1 MGKSYWLRDQK
12 GNFSNAKEDTFDPGK
27 RYVGIRL
34 QQGVPL
40 LDRDWNELEDIRRYD
55 DVMLRRWYVGDGTP
69 DNGFEIGAADQT
81 ATGDFRIGAGRC
93 MVDGFEAVNEPDE
106 GGYILYSQQ
115 TGVDALSI
123 PPVGVRVYTVY
134 LDLRIEEVTSEDDVA
149 LKNPRDVNVETCIR
163 HKLEWRVRVS
173 EGGASH
179 ATDEYHHYYNL
190 AEITWK
196 DGKIIEIK
204 DLRDLKLTSASIRAL
219 LDELERTRRATIN
232 RWIKGGEI
240 EYERAGNEYRF
251 KIRETLCIIH
261 GQEMNFA
268 ETTGTQ
274 EIKEGENCVILA
286 RATSTNTPKIELIPT
301 RKNLLEWLNS
311 WTFERTMPENAPE
324 YTGSVLTPTFTLPLY
339 FFGKLS
345 SSRDE
350 TLRKRD
356 LRYRGV
362 LETLLTELSG
372 RLDSRE
378 RRMYTVPMLQQ
389 TIYGRTVPVSRI
401 SAGAGPVGV
410 AFDGAHIWVSNYA
423 DNSIKKINTTT
434 DEVVTSVSMG
444 DGARPRGI
452 AFDGAHIWAA
462 NSGNNSVTRIDTL
475 TDEIVARIP
484 VGTGPVAIAFDGTH
498 VWVANSESAG
508 MSKIDTTTERVE
520 EVPVGDPTHGV
531 AFDGRHIWAANSGNA
546 RISKIDVLT
555 DEVVERIPVGRGP
568 VGVAFDGR
576 HIWVA
581 NSESAGMSKI
591 DTTTNKVEE
600 VPTGKNPAGV
610 AFDGTYIWVANSE
623 GDDVSKIDILTDE
636 VVATV
641 DVGKSPQSIAFD
653 GKFLWIANQ
662 GSNDVSKILKGD
674 MR

>member
-12 GNFSNAKEDTFDPGK
+12 GNFSNAKEDTFDPRK

-40 LDRDWNELEDIRRYD
+40 LDRDWNELEDIRRYE

-69 DNGFEIGAADQT
+69 DNGFEISAVDSPERY
-81 ATGDFRIGAGRC
+81 DLRIGAGRC
-93 MVDGFEAVNEPDE
+93 MVDGLDAVNEPDK

-115 TGVDALSI
+115 AGVDALTI
-123 PPVGVRVYTVY
+123 PSEGVRVDTVY
-134 LDLRIEEVTSEDDVA
+134 LDLWIEEVTFEDDVT
-149 LKNPRDVNVETCIR
+149 LGNPQDVDVETCTR
-163 HKLEWRVRVS
+163 HKMEWRVRVA
-173 EGGASH
+173 EGSTSH
-179 ATDEYHHYYNL
+179 TTDEYHHYYNL

-196 DGKIIEIK
+196 DGRIVEIK

-219 LDELERTRRATIN
+219 RDELERTRQATVN

-240 EYERAGNEYRF
+240 EYERTGNEYMF
-251 KIRETLCIIH
+251 TIRETLCIIY

-274 EIKEGENCVILA
+274 EIKEGENCVIMA
-286 RATSTNTPKIELIPT
+286 RATSTNTPEIEFITT
-301 RKNLLEWLNS
+301 RKNLLEWLNN
-311 WTFERTMPENAPE
+311 WTFEKTMPENAPE
-324 YTGSVLTPTFTLPLY
+324 HTEPVLTSTFTLPLY
-339 FFGKLS
+339 FFRKLP
-345 SSRDE
+345 RDE
-350 TLRKRD
+350 TLKKSD
-356 LRYRGV
+356 LRDRGV

-378 RRMYTVPMLQQ
+378 RRMYRVPMLQQ
-389 TIYGRTVPVSRI
+389 TIYRRTVPVSRI
-401 SAGAGPVGV
+401 SAGTGPVGV

-444 DGARPRGI
+444 EGARPRGI
-452 AFDGAHIWAA
+452 AFDGAHIWVA
-462 NSGNNSVTRIDTL
+462 NSGNNSVTGIDTL

-484 VGTGPVAIAFDGTH
+484 VGIGPVAIAFDGRH
-498 VWVANSESAG
+498 IWVANSESAR
-508 MSKIDTTTERVE
+508 MSKIDTTTDRVE
-520 EVPVGDPTHGV
+520 EVHAGDPTHGV
-531 AFDGRHIWAANSGNA
+531 AFDGRYIWAANSGNA

-555 DEVVERIPVGRGP
+555 DEVVERVSVGRGP

-581 NSESAGMSKI
+581 NSESARMSKI
-591 DTTTNKVEE
+591 DTTTNEVEE
-600 VPTGKNPAGV
+600 VPAGKNPVGV
-610 AFDGTYIWVANSE
+610 AFDGTHIWVANSE
-623 GDDVSKIDILTDE
+623 GSDVSKIDILTDE

-653 GKFLWIANQ
+653 GKFLWVANQ
-662 GSNDVSKILKGD
+662 GSNDVSKILRGV
-674 MR
+674 

>member
-1 MGKSYWLRDQK
+1 MGKSYWMRDQK
-12 GNFSNAKEDTFDPGK
+12 GNFSNAKDDTFDPKK

-40 LDRDWNELEDIRRYD
+40 LDRDWNELEDIRRYE

-69 DNGFEIGAADQT
+69 DNGFEIGAVDSPERY
-81 ATGDFRIGAGRC
+81 DFRIGAGRC
-93 MVDGFEAVNEPDE
+93 MVDGFDAVNEPDE
-106 GGYILYSQQ
+106 HGYILYSQQ
-115 TGVDALSI
+115 TGVDAVTI
-123 PPVGVRVYTVY
+123 PSDGVRVDTVY
-134 LDLRIEEVTSEDDVA
+134 LDLRIEEVTSEDEVA

-163 HKLEWRVRVS
+163 HRMEWRVRVA
-173 EGGASH
+173 EGSASH

-196 DGKIIEIK
+196 DGKIVEIK

-219 LDELERTRRATIN
+219 KDELERTRRATIN
-232 RWIKGGEI
+232 QWIKGGDI
-240 EYERAGNEYRF
+240 EYERTGNEYRF
-251 KIRETLCIIH
+251 KIREMLCIIH

-286 RATSTNTPKIELIPT
+286 RTTSTNTLEIELIPT
-301 RKNLLEWLNS
+301 RKNLLEWLNN

-324 YTGSVLTPTFTLPLY
+324 YTEPVLTSTFTLPLY

-345 SSRDE
+345 RDDA
-350 TLRKRD
+350 LKKRD
-356 LRYRGV
+356 LRYQGV

-372 RLDSRE
+372 RHDSRE
-378 RRMYTVPMLQQ
+378 RRMYMVPMLQQ
-389 TIYGRTVPVSRI
+389 TMYGRTVPVSRI

-452 AFDGAHIWAA
+452 AFDGAHIWVA
-462 NSGNNSVTRIDTL
+462 NSGNNTVTRIDTL

-484 VGTGPVAIAFDGTH
+484 VGMGPVAIAFDGTH

-508 MSKIDTTTERVE
+508 MSKIDTTTGEVE
-520 EVPVGDPTHGV
+520 EVPVGDPTHGIV
-531 AFDGRHIWAANSGNA
+531 FDGRHIWAANSGNA

-555 DEVVERIPVGRGP
+555 GEVVERVPVGRGP

-581 NSESAGMSKI
+581 NSESAGMSKV
-591 DTTTNKVEE
+591 DTTTGVVEE
-600 VPTGKNPAGV
+600 VPAGKNPVGV

-641 DVGKSPQSIAFD
+641 ATGTSPQSIAFD
-653 GKFLWIANQ
+653 GKFLWVANQ
-662 GSNDVSKILKGD
+662 GSNDVSKILRGV
-674 MR
+674 

>member
-69 DNGFEIGAADQT
+69 DNGFEIGAADQ
-81 ATGDFRIGAGRC
+81 AETGDFRIGAGRC

-123 PPVGVRVYTVY
+123 PSVGVRVDIVY

-163 HKLEWRVRVS
+163 HKLEWRVRV
-173 EGGASH
+173 
-179 ATDEYHHYYNL
+179 
-190 AEITWK
+190 
-196 DGKIIEIK
+196 EIK

-240 EYERAGNEYRF
+240 EYERTGNEYRF
-251 KIRETLCIIH
+251 KIREMLCIIY

-274 EIKEGENCVILA
+274 EIKEGENYVILA
-286 RATSTNTPKIELIPT
+286 RATSTNTPEIEFIPT
-301 RKNLLEWLNS
+301 RKNLLEWLNN
-311 WTFERTMPENAPE
+311 WTFERTTPENAPE
-324 YTGSVLTPTFTLPLY
+324 YTGSVLTSTFTRPLY
-339 FFGKLS
+339 FFETL
-345 SSRDE
+345 SRDE
-350 TLRKRD
+350 ALRKRD

-378 RRMYTVPMLQQ
+378 RRMYRVPMLQQ

-434 DEVVTSVSMG
+434 DNVVASVSMG
-444 DGARPRGI
+444 EGARPRGI
-452 AFDGAHIWAA
+452 AFDGAHIWVA
-462 NSGNNSVTRIDTL
+462 NSGNN
-475 TDEIVARIP
+475 
-484 VGTGPVAIAFDGTH
+484 
-498 VWVANSESAG
+498 
-508 MSKIDTTTERVE
+508 
-520 EVPVGDPTHGV
+520 
-531 AFDGRHIWAANSGNA
+531 
-546 RISKIDVLT
+546 RISKIDALT
-555 DEVVERIPVGRGP
+555 DEVVERVSVGRGP

-591 DTTTNKVEE
+591 DTTTGVVEE
-600 VPTGKNPAGV
+600 VPAGKNPVGV
-610 AFDGTYIWVANSE
+610 AFDGTYIWAANSE
-623 GDDVSKIDILTDE
+623 GDCVSKIDILTDE

>member
-1 MGKSYWLRDQK
+1 MGKSYWMGDQK

-40 LDRDWNELEDIRRYD
+40 LDRDWNELEDIRRYE
-55 DVMLRRWYVGDGTP
+55 DVMLRRWYVGNGTP
-69 DNGFEIGAADQT
+69 DNGFEIGAVDSPERY
-81 ATGDFRIGAGRC
+81 DFRIGAGRC
-93 MVDGFEAVNEPDE
+93 MVDGFDAVNEPEE
-106 GGYILYSQQ
+106 GSYILYTQQ
-115 TGVDALSI
+115 TGVAALSI
-123 PPVGVRVYTVY
+123 PSAGVRVDTVY
-134 LDLRIEEVTSEDDVA
+134 LDLRIEEVTSEGDVA
-149 LKNPRDVNVETCIR
+149 LKNPRDVDVETCIR
-163 HKLEWRVRVS
+163 HKLDWCVRVA
-173 EGGASH
+173 EGSTSH
-179 ATDEYHHYYNL
+179 TTDEYHNYYNL
-190 AEITWK
+190 AKITWK
-196 DGKIIEIK
+196 DGRVIEIK
-204 DLRDLKLTSASIRAL
+204 DLRELKLTSSTIRAL
-219 LDELERTRRATIN
+219 RDELERTRRATVN
-232 RWIKGGEI
+232 RWIKGGDI
-240 EYERAGNEYRF
+240 GYERTGNEYRF
-251 KIRETLCIIH
+251 TISETLCIIN

-274 EIKEGENCVILA
+274 EIKEGENCVVLA
-286 RATSTNTPKIELIPT
+286 RTTGTNTPEIEFVLT

-311 WTFERTMPENAPE
+311 WTFEKVMPENAPE
-324 YTGSVLTPTFTLPLY
+324 YTGSVLTSTFTRPLY

-345 SSRDE
+345 RDE
-350 TLRKRD
+350 TLKRD
-356 LRYRGV
+356 LRYQGV

-378 RRMYTVPMLQQ
+378 RRMYMVPMLQQ

-401 SAGAGPVGV
+401 SAGTGPVGV

-452 AFDGAHIWAA
+452 AFDGAHIWVA
-462 NSGNNSVTRIDTL
+462 NSGNDTVTRIDTL
-475 TDEIVARIP
+475 TDEIVARTP
-484 VGTGPVAIAFDGTH
+484 VGEGAGPVAIAFDGTH

-508 MSKIDTTTERVE
+508 MRKIDTTTGVVE
-520 EVPVGDPTHGV
+520 EVPVGDPTHGI

-555 DEVVERIPVGRGP
+555 GEVVERVPVGKGP

-591 DTTTNKVEE
+591 DTTTGDVEE
-600 VPTGKNPAGV
+600 VPAGKNPVGV
-610 AFDGTYIWVANSE
+610 AFDGTHIWVANSE
-623 GDDVSKIDILTDE
+623 GDNVSKIDILTDE

-641 DVGKSPQSIAFD
+641 DVGTSPQSIAFD
-653 GKFLWIANQ
+653 GKFLWVANQ
-662 GSNDVSKILKGD
+662 GSDNVSKILRGI
-674 MR
+674 

>member
-1 MGKSYWLRDQK
+1 MGKSYWMGDQK

-40 LDRDWNELEDIRRYD
+40 LDRDWNELEDIRRYED
-55 DVMLRRWYVGDGTP
+55 MMLRRWYVGNGTP
-69 DNGFEIGAADQT
+69 DNGFEIGAVDSPERY
-81 ATGDFRIGAGRC
+81 DFRIGAGRC

-115 TGVDALSI
+115 TGVDVLSI
-123 PPVGVRVYTVY
+123 PSVGVRVDTVY

-149 LKNPRDVNVETCIR
+149 LKNPRDVDVETCIR
-163 HKLEWRVRVS
+163 HKLDWCVRVA
-173 EGGASH
+173 EGSTSH
-179 ATDEYHHYYNL
+179 TTDEYHHYYNL

-196 DGKIIEIK
+196 DGRVIEIK
-204 DLRDLKLTSASIRAL
+204 DLRDLKLTSSIIRVL
-219 LDELERTRRATIN
+219 RDELKRTRRATVN
-232 RWIKGGEI
+232 RWIKGGDI
-240 EYERAGNEYRF
+240 EYERTGNEYRF
-251 KIRETLCIIH
+251 TISETLCIIN

-286 RATSTNTPKIELIPT
+286 RATSTNTPEIEFVLT
-301 RKNLLEWLNS
+301 RKNLLEWLNN
-311 WTFERTMPENAPE
+311 WTFEKTMPENAPE
-324 YTGSVLTPTFTLPLY
+324 YTGSVLTSTFTRPLY

-401 SAGAGPVGV
+401 SAGTGPVGV
-410 AFDGAHIWVSNYA
+410 AFDGAHIWV
-423 DNSIKKINTTT
+423 
-434 DEVVTSVSMG
+434 
-444 DGARPRGI
+444 
-452 AFDGAHIWAA
+452 A
-462 NSGNNSVTRIDTL
+462 NSGNDTVTRIDTL

-484 VGTGPVAIAFDGTH
+484 VGIGPVAIAFDGTH

-508 MSKIDTTTERVE
+508 MSKIDTTTGVVE
-520 EVPVGDPTHGV
+520 EVP
-531 AFDGRHIWAANSGNA
+531 A
-546 RISKIDVLT
+546 
-555 DEVVERIPVGRGP
+555 
-568 VGVAFDGR
+568 
-576 HIWVA
+576 
-581 NSESAGMSKI
+581 
-591 DTTTNKVEE
+591 
-600 VPTGKNPAGV
+600 GKNPVGV
-610 AFDGTYIWVANSE
+610 AFDGTYIWAANSE
-623 GDDVSKIDILTDE
+623 GDCVSKIDILTDE

-653 GKFLWIANQ
+653 GKFLWVANQ
-662 GSNDVSKILKGD
+662 GSNNVSKILRGI
-674 MR
+674 

>member
-1 MGKSYWLRDQK
+1 MGKSYWMRDQK

-40 LDRDWNELEDIRRYD
+40 LDRDWNELEDIRRYED
-55 DVMLRRWYVGDGTP
+55 MMLRRWYVGNGTP
-69 DNGFEIGAADQT
+69 DNGFEIGAVDSPERY
-81 ATGDFRIGAGRC
+81 DFRIGAGRC
-93 MVDGFEAVNEPDE
+93 MVDGFDAVNEPEE
-106 GGYILYSQQ
+106 GSYILYTQQ
-115 TGVDALSI
+115 TCMDVLSI
-123 PPVGVRVYTVY
+123 PSVGVRVDTVY
-134 LDLRIEEVTSEDDVA
+134 LDLQIEEVTSVDDVA

-163 HKLEWRVRVS
+163 HKLDWCVRVA

-179 ATDEYHHYYNL
+179 AMDEYHHYYNL

-196 DGKIIEIK
+196 DGRVIEIK
-204 DLRDLKLTSASIRAL
+204 DLRGLKLTSATIRAL
-219 LDELERTRRATIN
+219 KDELERTRRATIN
-232 RWIKGGEI
+232 RWIKGGDI
-240 EYERAGNEYRF
+240 EYERTGNEYRF
-251 KIRETLCIIH
+251 TISETLCIIN

-274 EIKEGENCVILA
+274 EIKEGENCVVLA
-286 RATSTNTPKIELIPT
+286 RTTGTNTPEIEFIIT
-301 RKNLLEWLNS
+301 RKNLLEWLNN
-311 WTFERTMPENAPE
+311 WTFEKVMPENAPE
-324 YTGSVLTPTFTLPLY
+324 YTGSVLTSTFTRPLY

-345 SSRDE
+345 RDE
-350 TLRKRD
+350 TLKRD

-372 RLDSRE
+372 RLNSRE

-401 SAGAGPVGV
+401 SAGKGPVGV

-423 DNSIKKINTTT
+423 DDSIKKINTTT

-452 AFDGAHIWAA
+452 AFDGAHIWVA
-462 NSGNNSVTRIDTL
+462 NSGNDTVTRIDTL
-475 TDEIVARIP
+475 TDEIIARTP
-484 VGTGPVAIAFDGTH
+484 VGEGAGPVAIAFDGTH
-498 VWVANSESAG
+498 VWVANSGNAR
-508 MSKIDTTTERVE
+508 MRKIDTTTGVVD
-520 EVPVGDPTHGV
+520 EVPVGDPTHGI
-531 AFDGRHIWAANSGNA
+531 AFDGRYIWAANSGNA
-546 RISKIDVLT
+546 RISKIDALT
-555 DEVVERIPVGRGP
+555 GEVVERVSVGKGP

-576 HIWVA
+576 YIWVA

-591 DTTTNKVEE
+591 NATTNEVEE
-600 VPTGKNPAGV
+600 VPAGKNPVGV

-636 VVATV
+636 VVATIP
-641 DVGKSPQSIAFD
+641 VGKSPQSVAFD
-653 GKFLWIANQ
+653 GKFLWVANQ
-662 GSNDVSKILKGD
+662 GSSDVSKIL
-674 MR
+674 RAI

>member
-1 MGKSYWLRDQK
+1 MGKSYWMRDQK

-163 HKLEWRVRVS
+163 HKLEWRVRVA
-173 EGGASH
+173 EGSASH

-196 DGKIIEIK
+196 DGRIVEIK

-240 EYERAGNEYRF
+240 EYERTGNEYRF
-251 KIRETLCIIH
+251 KIREMLCIIY

-274 EIKEGENCVILA
+274 EIKEGENYVILA
-286 RATSTNTPKIELIPT
+286 RATSTNTPEIEFIPT
-301 RKNLLEWLNS
+301 RKNLLEWLNN
-311 WTFERTMPENAPE
+311 WTFERTTPENAPE
-324 YTGSVLTPTFTLPLY
+324 YTGSVLTSTFTRPLY
-339 FFGKLS
+339 FFETL
-345 SSRDE
+345 SRDE
-350 TLRKRD
+350 ALRKRD

-378 RRMYTVPMLQQ
+378 RRMYRVPMLQQ

-434 DEVVTSVSMG
+434 DNVVASVSMG
-444 DGARPRGI
+444 EGARPRGI
-452 AFDGAHIWAA
+452 AFDGAHIWVA
-462 NSGNNSVTRIDTL
+462 NSGNNTVTRIDTL

-484 VGTGPVAIAFDGTH
+484 VGTGPVAIAFDGRQI
-498 VWVANSESAG
+498 WVANSESAG
-508 MSKIDTTTERVE
+508 MSKVDTTTEQVK
-520 EVPVGDPTHGV
+520 EVHVGDPTHGV

-546 RISKIDVLT
+546 RISKIDALT
-555 DEVVERIPVGRGP
+555 DEVVERVSVGRGP

-591 DTTTNKVEE
+591 DTTTGVVEE
-600 VPTGKNPAGV
+600 VPAGKNPVGV

-623 GDDVSKIDILTDE
+623 GDCVSKIDILTDE

-653 GKFLWIANQ
+653 GKFLWVANQ
-662 GSNDVSKILKGD
+662 GSNNVSKIL
-674 MR
+674 RVI